1 MTDGVKKIKILLV
14 VLIISSLL
22 GLTGCELLPE
32 TWELPWQQGAST
44 TPEPTDVP
52 VPTGV
57 TEAATEVVG
66 EQTPTPAPPPEK
78 LILWLP
84 PELDPNGET
93 KAATILKD
101 RLEEFAYLNTIELDV
116 RIKAVSGSGGL
127 LDALRT
133 THAAAPV
140 SSPDVVALSREH
152 LLQAAQ
158 SEVVFWNEGLKT
170 VMSDLDWYNF
180 GRDAGV
186 IQGELMAV
194 PFKGVPMG
202 LVYQSVS
209 QLIPSNE
216 WTDTRLNYGYFG
228 FAADDP
234 RGTFLLLLYL
244 SLEGQVQ
251 NDQGLT
257 ILQEAPLTTALQ
269 TLKDGLNTRH
279 FSDLVVTMQ
288 TSEQV
293 WNEFA
298 ARRID
303 TAFLPVDVVLR
314 GMETAAEAPDPAFTS
329 PSMTLT
335 DAWVWALGSQE
346 PQRQELAVALIAHLS
361 ETQFLAKWSEALKA
375 IPPRPSALGSW
386 EETSLKPALEKMAS
400 GALLY
405 PPDGIMNNLGPILR
419 NATLLILRDNAD
431 VVETA
436 KQAVESVK

>member
-1 MTDGVKKIKILLV
+1 MLLV
-14 VLIISSLL
+14 VSSLL
-22 GLTGCELLPE
+22 GLTGCGLLPE
-32 TWELPWQQGAST
+32 GWQLPWDQSITSSPQQ
-44 TPEPTDVP
+44 TDVP
-52 VPTGV
+52 LPTS
-57 TEAATEVVG
+57 ATQETMEVVE

-84 PELDPNGET
+84 PDLDPNGET
-93 KAATILKD
+93 KAAAILKD
-101 RLEEFAYLNTIELDV
+101 RLDEFAYLNSIELDV
-116 RIKAVSGSGGL
+116 RIKAVSGGGGL

-133 THAAAPV
+133 THAAAPI
-140 SSPDVVALSREH
+140 SSPDVVALSREQ
-152 LLQAAQ
+152 LLQAARD
-158 SEVVFWNEGLKT
+158 EVVFWNEGLKT
-170 VMSDLDWYNF
+170 VMGDLDWYNF
-180 GRDAGV
+180 GRDAGTV
-186 IQGELMAV
+186 QGELMAI
-194 PFKGVPMG
+194 PFKGTPMG

-244 SLEGQVQ
+244 SLGGQVQ
-251 NDQGLT
+251 NEQGLT
-257 ILQEAPLTTALQ
+257 ALQEAPLTTALQ

-279 FSDLVVTMQ
+279 FSDLSVTMQ
-288 TSEQV
+288 TADQV
-293 WNEFA
+293 WDVFSS
-298 ARRID
+298 RKID
-303 TAFLPVDVVLR
+303 TAFLPVDVVLQGR
-314 GMETAAEAPDPAFTS
+314 ETTPEAPDPAFTS

-335 DAWVWALGSQE
+335 DAWVWAIGSQE

-361 ETQFLAKWSEALKA
+361 ETQFLAKWSEALRA
-375 IPPRPSALGSW
+375 IPPRPSALGGW

-400 GALLY
+400 GAILY
-405 PPDGIMNNLGPILR
+405 PPDAVMNNLGPILR